1 MTHHQPSPSPRPTS
15 SGRVMV
21 TVLVTAGVLYV
32 LSPEARPGVGAAVPV
47 LLAMLPA
54 ALAGAV
60 CRVALD
66 LLEGPRG
73 GGAREPWPLFLS
85 ALLLLGAAGWMVG
98 NGWRLVETA
107 PLAGGVWEGVLALLL
122 PLAALGAVVL
132 AARAGYRDGAEQT
145 LSLGDLRRERV
156 WSPVPVTRLS
166 HRRTR

>member
-1 MTHHQPSPSPRPTS
+1 MTHHQPTS
-15 SGRVMV
+15 SLRQTLSGSLMV
-21 TVLVTAGVLYV
+21 AALATAGVLYV
-32 LSPEARPGVGAAVPV
+32 LSPAARPGVCAAVPV

-66 LLEGPRG
+66 LLEGRR
-73 GGAREPWPLFLS
+73 GGAREPWPLLLS
-85 ALLLLGAAGWMVG
+85 VLPLLGAAGWMVG

-132 AARAGYRDGAEQT
+132 AARAGYLDGAEQT
-145 LSLGDLRRERV
+145 FNLGEPQRARV
-156 WSPVPVTRLS
+156 WSPVPAARPYQ
-166 HRRTR
+166 RKAR